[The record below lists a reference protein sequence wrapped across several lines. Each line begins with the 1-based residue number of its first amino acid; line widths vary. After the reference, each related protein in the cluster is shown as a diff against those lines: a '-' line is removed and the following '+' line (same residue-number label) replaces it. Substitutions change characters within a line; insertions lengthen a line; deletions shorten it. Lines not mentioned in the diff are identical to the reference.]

1 MTKAE
6 RRQRRAQIVDE
17 ASVLIIVLL
26 MAVAGSILHASRHHG
41 KFVINPVQIVQA
53 VLIAVGG
60 YAGVQVRFLEEG
72 KKKAPFWK
80 RLYVGLNA
88 ALGGDFVASLTNG

>member
-1 MTKAE
+1 MTQAE
-6 RRQRRAQIVDE
+6 RRRRRIHFLDE
-17 ASVLIIVLL
+17 ASVLCIVLL

-41 KFVINPVQIVQA
+41 KFILNPVQITQA

-88 ALGGDFVASLTNG
+88 ALGGDYVASLTNG

>member
-6 RRQRRAQIVDE
+6 RRQKRAQIIDDV
-17 ASVLIIVLL
+17 SLLIIVLL
-26 MAVAGSILHASRHHG
+26 MAVAGSILHTSRHHG
-41 KFVINPVQIVQA
+41 KFVISPVQILQA